1 MKFVF
6 FIIIF
11 ALILLLI
18 SFALAKILG
27 FIFSKLCNEK
37 PKKLRVLNATST
49 IIIFLSFIFYIF
61 FYNPAKN
68 YKTAFIE
75 KNNNQY
81 VITTIGRRNLMLHDP
96 ISAIKKGTYIDSAKF
111 TVLKSN
117 GIIKGKE
124 LPNDLGSY
132 STINNDAI
140 IIKGNSLKINLI
152 YYNFDDKVNKPNVW
166 NGKYKLVKRNF

>member
-1 MKFVF
+1 
-6 FIIIF
+6 
-11 ALILLLI
+11 
-18 SFALAKILG
+18 
-27 FIFSKLCNEK
+27 
-37 PKKLRVLNATST
+37 
-49 IIIFLSFIFYIF
+49 
-61 FYNPAKN
+61 
-68 YKTAFIE
+68 
-75 KNNNQY
+75 
-81 VITTIGRRNLMLHDP
+81 MLHDP

-124 LPNDLGSY
+124 LPTDLGSY
-132 STINNDAI
+132 PTINNDAI